1 MVKLIVSRRE
11 VNVAEMFHVSSYN
24 SLVGDFS
31 NSYTAE
37 IV

>member
-11 VNVAEMFHVSSYN
+11 VHVAEMFHVSSYN